1 MKLQVE
7 RANKMT
13 NKTIR
18 IMQILSLAYIWVFVL
33 AVDLWILSLLRVAQR
48 LNDAINASV
57 AIGILAI
64 PLFIV
69 IASIL
74 TYVFV
79 SLQKHRD
86 ENGLRSEREDS

>member
-1 MKLQVE
+1 
-7 RANKMT
+7 
-13 NKTIR
+13 
-18 IMQILSLAYIWVFVL
+18 MQILSLAYIWVFVL

>member
-1 MKLQVE
+1 
-7 RANKMT
+7 MT